1 MRVLPDEEINTLMR
15 KHFSSIRTFYKKG
28 KVQSIFNF
36 YYNQDLKLLIRKIVN
51 QILKFQFHR
60 FKINYSFG
68 YILKNVDNNDLC
80 YYHASFNN
88 SVMMSTAR
96 LISNRHELIEFLN
109 TLAEESFFDQINRP
123 DTKWKIV
130 NIPNITFYINHL
142 KDAPLGAPVDLPDY
156 IMNNHSLRNVSAGD
170 NLCFFRCLAVH
181 QGANPH
187 KCEKAAKN
195 LFYKYCVHFD
205 VAPGNFA
212 GVQLF
217 DFIHLEDFF
226 KLNLIA
232 YELDSKFAKLVQ
244 RSREFYQETMRL
256 NVFGNH
262 LSVIVDF
269 ELYCG
274 VYQCVHCGK
283 LWDHSGNY
291 YCHTKNCTTTVREVF
306 PGGIHK
312 NPATIFEKLD
322 EIGIVVS
329 HCDRHFPFFACYNF
343 EAYFLKSE
351 MFNNSMLTVDAC
363 HLPLSVAVASNIPG
377 YESGVCF
384 VTEGSDERLVQKL
397 VNYLETLS
405 DVCYQLLVQKFDY
418 VFEQLESSENVRK
431 EKILNEFHSYCKE
444 LVVLGFNS
452 ASYDL
457 NLIKPTLIQILFKD
471 IQFVIKRT
479 NSYLCLKTSK
489 LRFLDIK
496 NFLAPGFSYRK
507 FLVAYGA
514 ELRKF
519 YFPYE
524 FVTNLDKLESG
535 LLEHGHFYS
544 SLSKSNITQE
554 EYDLVVKT
562 WMEKGWSSL
571 REMLIYYNLFD
582 CVPFVQAVENLL
594 QPYLEQ
600 GLDIFKTSF
609 SVSGVAKL
617 QMMKKI
623 QKNAFFCLFPKRHGD
638 LYKTL
643 HSQLTGG
650 LSLIF
655 CRLAISGE
663 TKIRSH
669 EIENPE
675 TVQKVL
681 SLDANSLYLHAIA
694 QNNPTGYFCR
704 YKEEDFRPDPCSKFG
719 FQSYQWLSYVAYK
732 ENTFLQTRFNM
743 GERRVSKYSLPV
755 DGYSEQQNM
764 VYQYLGCFFH
774 FCDKCNTNRN
784 SDGSLEVMHPLRNI
798 SHEDIREETK
808 TIKKGWKKKGFA
820 WWR

>member
-1 MRVLPDEEINTLMR
+1 MR
-15 KHFSSIRTFYKKG
+15 KHFSSIQTFYKKG

-36 YYNQDLKLLIRKIVN
+36 CYNQNLTVLIPKIIH
-51 QILKFQFHR
+51 QILQLQFHR

-68 YILKNVDNNDLC
+68 YILKNINDNELR
-80 YYHASFNN
+80 YYHSSFNN
-88 SVMMSTAR
+88 SVMMETAR

-109 TLAEESFFDQINRP
+109 TLSEESFFEKINRP
-123 DTKWKIV
+123 DSKWKV
-130 NIPNITFYINHL
+130 VDIPNITFYINHL
-142 KDAPLGAPVDLPDY
+142 KDAPLGAPISLPDY
-156 IMNNHSLRNVSAGD
+156 IMNNHGLRNVSSSD

-181 QGANPH
+181 RGADPRR
-187 KCEKAAKN
+187 CEKTAKN
-195 LFYKYCVHFD
+195 LFRKYCIHFD
-205 VAPGNFA
+205 VAPADFA
-212 GVQLF
+212 GNQLF
-217 DFIHLEDFF
+217 DFVHLEDFF
-226 KLNLIA
+226 ELNLIA
-232 YELDSKFAKLVQ
+232 YELDGKVAKLVQ

-256 NVFGNH
+256 NVYENH
-262 LSVIVDF
+262 LSVIVNF
-269 ELYCG
+269 ESYCG
-274 VYQCVHCGK
+274 VYQCVHCDK
-283 LWDHSGNY
+283 LWYNSKHYNQ
-291 YCHTKNCTTTVREVF
+291 HTKICTTTVREVF

-312 NPATIFEKLD
+312 NPATIFEKLE
-322 EIGIVVS
+322 EIGIVVPR
-329 HCDRHFPFFACYNF
+329 CDRHFSFFACYDF
-343 EAYFLKSE
+343 EAYFSKTKI
-351 MFNNSMLTVDAC
+351 FNNSMLTLDAC

-384 VTEGSDERLVQKL
+384 VTEGDEERLVQKL
-397 VNYLETLS
+397 VDYLENLS
-405 DVCYQLLVQKFDY
+405 DICYQLLVQKFDY
-418 VFEQLESSENVRK
+418 VFEQLDRSEHVRK
-431 EKILNEFHSYCKE
+431 EKILNEFHCYCKE

-457 NLIKPTLIQILFKD
+457 NLIKPTLIQILLKD

-496 NFLAPGFSYRK
+496 NFLALGFSYRK

-514 ELRKF
+514 QLRKF

-535 LLEHGHFYS
+535 LPEHGDFYS

-571 REMLIYYNLFD
+571 REMLIYYNLLD

-594 QPYLEQ
+594 QPYLDQ

-623 QKNAFFCLFPKRHGD
+623 EKNAFFCLFPKRHGD
-638 LYKTL
+638 LYKSL
-643 HSQLTGG
+643 RSQLTGG

-675 TVQKVL
+675 TVKKVIG
-681 SLDANSLYLHAIA
+681 LDANSLYLHAIA

-704 YKEEDFRPDPCSKFG
+704 YKEEEEFRPDPCSKFG
-719 FQSYQWLSYVAYK
+719 FQSYQ
-732 ENTFLQTRFNM
+732 
-743 GERRVSKYSLPV
+743 
-755 DGYSEQQNM
+755 
-764 VYQYLGCFFH
+764 
-774 FCDKCNTNRN
+774 
-784 SDGSLEVMHPLRNI
+784 
-798 SHEDIREETK
+798 
-808 TIKKGWKKKGFA
+808 
-820 WWR
+820 

>member
-1 MRVLPDEEINTLMR
+1 M
-15 KHFSSIRTFYKKG
+15 
-28 KVQSIFNF
+28 QSIFNF
-36 YYNQDLKLLIRKIVN
+36 CYIVDLKLLISKIVE
-51 QILKFQFHR
+51 QILKSQFQR
-60 FKINYSFG
+60 FKLNYSFG
-68 YILKNVDNNDLC
+68 YVLKNIDNEELR
-80 YYHASFNN
+80 YYHASYNN
-88 SVMMSTAR
+88 NVMMSTAR
-96 LISNRHELIEFLN
+96 LISNRLELIQFLN
-109 TLAEESFFDQINRP
+109 ELAEESFFDKINRP
-123 DTKWKIV
+123 DTKWRVVDIT
-130 NIPNITFYINHL
+130 NITFYVNHL
-142 KDAPLGAPVDLPDY
+142 KDAPLGAPIALPVY
-156 IMNNHSLRNVSAGD
+156 IINNHGLRNVSADD

-187 KCEKAAKN
+187 WCERAAKN
-195 LFYKYCVHFD
+195 LFYKYCIHFD
-205 VAPGNFA
+205 VAPADFA

-217 DFIHLEDFF
+217 DFVHLEDFF
-226 KLNLIA
+226 ELNLIA
-232 YELDSKFAKLVQ
+232 YELDGKVAKLVQ

-256 NVFGNH
+256 NVYENH

-269 ELYCG
+269 ESYCS
-274 VYQCVHCGK
+274 VYQCVHCDK
-283 LWDHSGNY
+283 LWTNVKHYNR
-291 YCHTKNCTTTVREVF
+291 HTKSCTTTVREVF

-312 NPATIFEKLD
+312 NPAIIFEKLE
-322 EIGIVVS
+322 EIGIVVPR
-329 HCDRHFPFFACYNF
+329 CDRHFPFFACYDF
-343 EAYFLKSE
+343 EAYFSKTKI
-351 MFNNSMLTVDAC
+351 FNNSMLTLEAY

-384 VTEGSDERLVQKL
+384 VTEGDEERLVQKL
-397 VNYLETLS
+397 VDYLENLS
-405 DVCYQLLVQKFDY
+405 DICYQLLVQKFDY
-418 VFEQLESSENVRK
+418 VFEQLDRSEHVRK
-431 EKILNEFHSYCKE
+431 ENILNKFHCYCKE

-457 NLIKPTLIQILFKD
+457 NLIKPTLIQILLKD

-514 ELRKF
+514 QLRKF

-535 LLEHGHFYS
+535 LPEHGDFYS

-571 REMLIYYNLFD
+571 REMLIYYNLLD

-594 QPYLEQ
+594 QPYLDQ

-617 QMMKKI
+617 QMKKKI
-623 QKNAFFCLFPKRHGD
+623 EKNAFFCLFPKRHGD
-638 LYKTL
+638 LYKSL
-643 HSQLTGG
+643 RSQLTGG

-675 TVQKVL
+675 TVKKVIG
-681 SLDANSLYLHAIA
+681 LDANSLYLHAIA

-704 YKEEDFRPDPCSKFG
+704 YKEEEEFRPDPCSKFG

-743 GERRVSKYSLPV
+743 GE
-755 DGYSEQQNM
+755 SE
-764 VYQYLGCFFH
+764 
-774 FCDKCNTNRN
+774 
-784 SDGSLEVMHPLRNI
+784 
-798 SHEDIREETK
+798 
-808 TIKKGWKKKGFA
+808 
-820 WWR
+820 